1 MREHDD
7 DLSIFDRDE
16 SLPVDML
23 AALFEARG
31 WAFERDSEDEI
42 SAEVKGSWTQY
53 KIKAIWREEDNALQI
68 LALPEITVD
77 ADKRDTIYKAIGLI
91 NEQLWIGHFDLWA
104 ANGILIY
111 RHALIMSSNGML
123 GIDQAQTLIDV
134 AIDECERFYPVF
146 QFIIWGGKSP
156 EEAIASALIDTQG
169 EA

>member
-1 MREHDD
+1 MREQDD
-7 DLSIFDRDE
+7 DLSMFDRDE

-31 WAFERDSEDEI
+31 WSFERDSDDEI
-42 SAEVKGSWTQY
+42 SAEVKGSWTSY

-68 LALPEITVD
+68 LALPDVIVEV
-77 ADKRDTIYKAIGLI
+77 DKRDNIYKALGLI

-104 ANGILIY
+104 NNGILLF
-111 RHALIMSSNGML
+111 RHALIMPSNGML

-156 EEAIASALIDTQG
+156 EDAIDSALIDTQG